1 MRTTML
7 YVEFLVGGILVL
19 LASIF
24 LGIGMFPGTEKPI
37 MSFLEKNGHL
47 SASILLS
54 TIFVAAAYAIGVFSE
69 YFTRSLFENKL
80 DEVKVMRTKIYL
92 KENYNRLWKSPILKE
107 FMRIP
112 PKKIDEKIDIKEAR
126 KCIGPM
132 RYYVMMENSELYR
145 EIESHLHKLRFTRI
159 LFLVVMILM
168 FAIFF
173 RLQHA
178 QNLQSDDSLFLV
190 IMLEFLALAA
200 IATIKAVKDRSDRY
214 CRAVERSYRA
224 LVLDR

>member
-7 YVEFLVGGILVL
+7 FIEFLMGGILVL
-19 LASIF
+19 VALIF
-24 LGIGMFPGTEKPI
+24 LVSVSPSKEQAIIDLFDE
-37 MSFLEKNGHL
+37 NGCL
-47 SASILLS
+47 SGGVLLS
-54 TIFVAAAYAIGVFSE
+54 TIFVAAAYTIGIVSE
-69 YFTRSLFENKL
+69 YITRGLFEGKL
-80 DEVKVMRTKIYL
+80 DEIKINRMRIYL
-92 KENYNRLWKSPILKE
+92 KENYENLRKSPILKKYLK
-107 FMRIP
+107 IP
-112 PKKIDEKIDIKEAR
+112 LNKIDAEIGKKEALE
-126 KCIGPM
+126 CIGPM
-132 RYYVMMENSELYR
+132 RYHVMMENSELYQ
-145 EIESHLHKLRFTRI
+145 EIESHLHKLRLTRI